1 MTDMLDL
8 ATVTRTDFE
17 AMRQEPILLVAA
29 NGTVDL
35 SIEEVRQMGSGAGLR
50 AGGAFSVVF
59 RGPATPFVEQAI
71 HRLEVGLPDSGR
83 QAALDLFL
91 VPVGHDA
98 QGRLYEAVFT

>member
-1 MTDMLDL
+1 MTNVLDL
-8 ATVTRTDFE
+8 ATVTRADFE

-83 QAALDLFL
+83 LAALDLFL

-98 QGRLYEAVFT
+98 QGRRYEAVFT